1 VSTIFKQTWQTVLF
15 IKKIVF
21 LKETSEILGM
31 LEKQMKANRQI
42 EIILINDLNTFLWFL
57 INYPFSL
64 EI

>member
-1 VSTIFKQTWQTVLF
+1 MSTIFKQTWQTVLF